1 MDYIV
6 RMIAKDAPIVAMA
19 IQGHDLVNRAQ
30 EIHHTFPVATAALG
44 RTLLIASMMGEQ
56 LKEKDGSV
64 TIRVQ
69 GGGPLG
75 TILAVSDSE
84 GNVRGYVQNG
94 QVDLPNWT
102 SARQWAPTVR

>member
-6 RMIAKDAPIVAMA
+6 RMITKDAPIVAMA

-44 RTLLIASMMGEQ
+44 RTLLITSMMGEQ

-69 GGGPLG
+69 GSSGPFWPCQTARETYG
-75 TILAVSDSE
+75 AMYRM
-84 GNVRGYVQNG
+84 VR
-94 QVDLPNWT
+94 
-102 SARQWAPTVR
+102 

>member
-56 LKEKDGSV
+56 LKRKTALSPFGS
-64 TIRVQ
+64 RAAALS
-69 GGGPLG
+69 GPFWPCQTARETYG
-75 TILAVSDSE
+75 ARYRM
-84 GNVRGYVQNG
+84 VR
-94 QVDLPNWT
+94 
-102 SARQWAPTVR
+102 

>member
-56 LKEKDGSV
+56 LKFGS
-64 TIRVQ
+64 RAAALS
-69 GGGPLG
+69 GPFWPCQTARETYG
-75 TILAVSDSE
+75 AMYRM
-84 GNVRGYVQNG
+84 VR
-94 QVDLPNWT
+94 
-102 SARQWAPTVR
+102 